1 MGKNTVFVILS
12 LGLRKLYG
20 VCQLPFAFVVPRS
33 LGGNVSSESIQST
46 PLGMGK
52 ANGGRASSLPI
63 HPFGKLEKEGFPLV
77 KTGEITQKTCL
88 SFPRYVYFSPNTP
101 PPASTHLLKGSGM
114 EKFLEHM
121 S

>member
-46 PLGMGK
+46 PLGMG
-52 ANGGRASSLPI
+52 
-63 HPFGKLEKEGFPLV
+63 
-77 KTGEITQKTCL
+77 
-88 SFPRYVYFSPNTP
+88 
-101 PPASTHLLKGSGM
+101 
-114 EKFLEHM
+114 
-121 S
+121 

>member
-1 MGKNTVFVILS
+1 MGKNTVSVILS

-20 VCQLPFAFVVPRS
+20 VYQLPFAFAVPRS
-33 LGGNVSSESIQST
+33 LGGSVLSESIQST

-77 KTGEITQKTCL
+77 ETGKL
-88 SFPRYVYFSPNTP
+88 HRR
-101 PPASTHLLKGSGM
+101 PASASLDLCLL
-114 EKFLEHM
+114 
-121 S
+121 